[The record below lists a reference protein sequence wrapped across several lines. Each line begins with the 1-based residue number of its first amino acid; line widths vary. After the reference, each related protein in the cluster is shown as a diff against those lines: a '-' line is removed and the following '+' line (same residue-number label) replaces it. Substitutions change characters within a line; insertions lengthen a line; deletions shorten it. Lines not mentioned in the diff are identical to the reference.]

1 MDRKRGSI
9 VPAIHK
15 AVEESL
21 RANSVTVEE
30 NEPER
35 ETETQR
41 KKRRKKQRSSGDG
54 GAPLNSAPR
63 HVQKF
68 DWKDMLHLADISGR
82 KRGNSTASHS
92 GHATRAGS
100 LKGKNWIECRLK
112 MRQCSYFVP
121 SQRFSER
128 CGCGKEKSRHSEEV
142 LERSQGKGH
151 PLNHLTLPGIQ
162 EVDTTDAD
170 GEGNEVN
177 LAPGRWSIQSH
188 TEVIPTDSYGNIA
201 FEGTAHHAQYA
212 RVSFDTDPRD
222 IVHLMM
228 KVWKLKPPKLIIT
241 INGGLTKFDLQPKL
255 ARTFRKGIMKI
266 AKSTDAWIITSGLDE
281 GVVKHLDSAL
291 HDQGNHHASKK
302 HVAIGIASWGMLKQ
316 RNRFVGKDSTVTYAT
331 NMFNNTRL
339 KELNDNHSYFLFSDN
354 GTVNR
359 YGAEIILRKR
369 LETYLAQGDKKRSAI
384 PLICVVLEGGA
395 FTIKMV
401 HDYVTTIPR
410 IPVIVCDGSG
420 RAADILAFAH
430 QTVSQNGFLS
440 DNIRNQLTNIIRRVF
455 GYDPKTAQKMI
466 KQIVE
471 CTTNKSLMTVFR
483 FGESSR
489 EDLDHAIMSCLL
501 KGQNLSPPEQLQL
514 ALAWN
519 RADIA
524 RTEIFAN
531 GTEWTTQDLHNAMIE
546 ALSNDRIDFVHLLLE
561 NGVSMQKFLTYGRL
575 EYLYNTEKGPQ
586 NTLRTNLLVDSKHH
600 IKLVEVGRLVEH
612 LMGNLYKS
620 NYTKEE
626 FKNQYFLFNNRKQFG
641 KRVDNSNRGRNDVI
655 GPSGDAG
662 RERMSSMQISLIN
675 NARNSIISLF
685 GGGGRKRDSDDEDE
699 FSNLE
704 EEANMD
710 FTFRYPYSDLML
722 WAVLTKRQKMAKL
735 MWTHGEEGM
744 AKALVASRLYVS
756 LAKTASLA
764 TGEIGMSQDFTE
776 FSEEFS
782 QLAVEV
788 LEYCTKHSRD
798 QTLRLLT
805 CELTNWG
812 DETCLS
818 LAANNGHR
826 KFLAHPCCQMLLSD
840 LWQGG
845 LLMKNNQNSK
855 VLACLAVPPLI
866 FLLGFKTKEQLML
879 QPKTAAE
886 HDEEMSDSEM
896 NSAEE
901 TETSSESSTDSDD
914 SDNEDG
920 GKGRAQSL
928 GADQPL
934 SIQRLVRDKL
944 NFSEKKKNDMGIN
957 RIVVAPPIVTGRNR
971 ARTMSIKK
979 SKKNVIKPPACLK
992 VDSSEDEDDEK
1003 EQKKATEM
1011 YINRT
1016 GKRGSVAIAMNH
1028 DDMYMDPS
1036 EEMET
1041 ETKQKSSREFSSS
1054 RNETV
1059 QVYTQRPLS
1068 WKKKIMEFYKA
1079 PITTYWLWFFAFILF
1094 LILLTY
1100 NLLVKTQRIASW
1112 SEWYVFAY
1120 IFVWTLEIGRK
1131 VVSTIMMDTSKPVLK
1146 QLRVFFFQYRNGL
1159 LAFGLLTYLIAYFI
1173 RLSPTTKTLGRIL
1186 IICNSVIWSLKLVDY
1201 LSVLQGLGPYIN
1213 IVAEMIPSMIPL
1225 CVLVFITL
1233 YSFGLLR
1240 QSITYPYEDWHWIL
1254 VRNIFLQPYF
1264 MLYGE
1269 VYAAEIDTCGDEIWH
1284 THEDENIPISM
1295 LNVTHETCVPGYWIA
1310 PVGLTVF
1317 MLATNVLL
1325 MNVMVAGCTYIF
1337 EKHIESTREIFLF
1350 ERYGQVMEY
1359 ESTPWL
1365 PPPFTIIY
1373 HIIWVFKF
1381 IKSSTQMFERKN
1393 LFDQSLK
1400 LFLSPD
1406 EMEKVHTFEEESVED
1421 MKRETEK
1428 RNLSSNDERI
1438 HRTAER
1444 TDAILHRIGHLT
1456 QMEFTLK
1463 EEIRE
1468 LEHKMKNMDSRHKE
1482 QMNLMLDMS
1491 KKLNKFVN
1499 GKHKRGSFGGSGSD
1513 GGGGSSEHIPMET
1526 KNSLPMITVDGPTPI
1541 NSRRSSGQYL
1551 KRDSL
1556 QMKKKFENRRSSLEQ
1571 SKIPSIQIEGS
1582 DENDEEEAESTVE
1595 YVEYSIPVPQT
1606 RVRLVT
1612 ESDKSDLS
1620 EDDLMTREVE
1630 PPTNLNLSR
1639 GPRRHA
1645 MYSTIADAIDTED
1658 DYYADSPVPMPMTP
1672 IQPDDG
1678 SYFGEN
1684 DSRYLKD
1691 ESDYE

>member
-15 AVEESL
+15 AVADSL
-21 RANSVTVEE
+21 KANSVTVEE
-30 NEPER
+30 NEVER
-35 ETETQR
+35 ETQR
-41 KKRRKKQRSSGDG
+41 KRRRKKQRSSSADG
-54 GAPLNSAPR
+54 SAPLNSAPR

-82 KRGNSTASHS
+82 KRGNSTTSHS

-128 CGCGKEKSRHSEEV
+128 CGCGKDKSKHSDEV
-142 LERSQGKGH
+142 IERSQGKGH

-170 GEGNEVN
+170 GDGNEVN
-177 LAPGRWSIQSH
+177 LAPGRWSIQTH
-188 TEVIPTDSYGNIA
+188 TEVMPTDSYGNIV

-228 KVWKLKPPKLIIT
+228 KVWKLRPPKLIIT

-281 GVVKHLDSAL
+281 GVVRHLDSAL
-291 HDQGNHHASKK
+291 HDQGNHHAAKK

-316 RNRFVGKDSTVTYAT
+316 RNRFSGKDSTVTYAT
-331 NMFNNTRL
+331 NVFNNTRL

-440 DNIRNQLTNIIRRVF
+440 DNIRNQLVNIIRRVF

-471 CTTNKSLMTVFR
+471 CTTNKSLMTIFR

-575 EYLYNTEKGPQ
+575 EHLYNTEKGPQ

-600 IKLVEVGRLVEH
+600 IKLVEVGRLVED

-641 KRVDNSNRGRNDVI
+641 KRVDNSNGGRDDVI

-685 GGGGRKRDSDDEDE
+685 GGGGKRRDSDDEEE

-710 FTFRYPYSDLML
+710 FTFRYPYSDLMI

-744 AKALVASRLYVS
+744 AKSLVASRLYMS
-756 LAKTASLA
+756 LARTASLA

-776 FSEEFS
+776 FSDEFS
-782 QLAVEV
+782 DLAVEV

-805 CELTNWG
+805 CELNNWG

-901 TETSSESSTDSDD
+901 TETSSDSDSD
-914 SDNEDG
+914 SDESDEDG
-920 GKGRAQSL
+920 AKNRAQSL

-957 RIVVAPPIVTGRNR
+957 RIVVAPPIAGRSR

-979 SKKNVIKPPACLK
+979 SKKNVIKPPACLTIEPS
-992 VDSSEDEDDEK
+992 DDDDEQ

-1016 GKRGSVAIAMNH
+1016 GKRGSVAIAVNH

-1041 ETKQKSSREFSSS
+1041 DPRQKSSREFSSS

-1059 QVYTQRPLS
+1059 HVLMQRPLS

-1079 PITTYWLWFFAFILF
+1079 PITTYWLWFFAFVLF

-1159 LAFGLLTYLIAYFI
+1159 LAFGLITYLIAYFI

-1373 HIIWVFKF
+1373 HIIWVFKL
-1381 IKSSTQMFERKN
+1381 IKYSSRMFERKN

-1428 RNLSSNDERI
+1428 KNLSSNDERI

-1444 TDAILHRIGHLT
+1444 TDAILHRVAHLT
-1456 QMEFTLK
+1456 QMEFSLK
-1463 EEIRE
+1463 EELRE

-1482 QMNLMLDMS
+1482 QMNLMLEMN
-1491 KKLNKFVN
+1491 KKLSKFVT
-1499 GKHKRGSFGGSGSD
+1499 GKYKRGSFGGSGSD
-1513 GGGGSSEHIPMET
+1513 TGGGGSTEHITVEK

-1541 NSRRSSGQYL
+1541 SSRRSSGQYL

-1556 QMKKKFENRRSSLEQ
+1556 QMKKRSIEA
-1571 SKIPSIQIEGS
+1571 KIPSIQVEAS
-1582 DENDEEEAESTVE
+1582 DEHEDDEAESAVE
-1595 YVEYSIPVPQT
+1595 YVEYSIPVPQV
-1606 RVRLVT
+1606 RVRHVT

-1620 EDDLMTREVE
+1620 EDDLVSRETE
-1630 PPTNLNLSR
+1630 LPTNLNMSR

-1645 MYSTIADAIDTED
+1645 LYSTIADAIETED

-1678 SYFGEN
+1678 SFFGET
-1684 DSRYLKD
+1684 DPKFPGA

>member
-15 AVEESL
+15 AVAESL

-30 NEPER
+30 NESER
-35 ETETQR
+35 ETETQTKR
-41 KKRRKKQRSSGDG
+41 RRKKQRSTSSDK
-54 GAPLNSAPR
+54 APLNSAPR

-82 KRGNSTASHS
+82 KRGNSTTSHS

-128 CGCGKEKSRHSEEV
+128 CGCGKERSKHTEEV
-142 LERSQGKGH
+142 LERSQNKNH
-151 PLNHLTLPGIQ
+151 PLNHLTLPGIH

-170 GEGNEVN
+170 ADDNEVN
-177 LAPGRWSIQSH
+177 LTPGRWSIQSH
-188 TEVIPTDSYGNIA
+188 TEIVPTDAYGNIV

-212 RVSFDTDPRD
+212 RISFDSDPRD

-291 HDQGNHHASKK
+291 HDHGNHTSKN
-302 HVAIGIASWGMLKQ
+302 HVVAIGIASWGMLKQ
-316 RNRFVGKDSTVTYAT
+316 RSRFVGKDSTVTYAT
-331 NMFNNTRL
+331 NVFNNTRL

-359 YGAEIILRKR
+359 YGAEIIMRKR
-369 LETYLAQGDKKRSAI
+369 LEAYLAQGDKKRSAI
-384 PLICVVLEGGA
+384 PLVCVVLEGGA

-430 QTVSQNGFLS
+430 QAVSQNGFLS
-440 DNIRNQLTNIIRRVF
+440 DNIRNQLVNIVRRIF
-455 GYDPKTAQKMI
+455 GYDPKTAQKLI

-471 CTTNKSLMTVFR
+471 CSTNKSLMTIFR
-483 FGESSR
+483 LGESSR
-489 EDLDHAIMSCLL
+489 EDLDHVIMSCLL

-575 EYLYNTEKGPQ
+575 EHLYNTDKGPQ

-600 IKLVEVGRLVEH
+600 IKLVEVGRLVEN

-641 KRVDNSNRGRNDVI
+641 KRVHSNSNGGRNDVI

-685 GGGGRKRDSDDEDE
+685 NGGGRKRESDDEDD

-710 FTFRYPYSDLML
+710 FTFRYPYSDLMI

-776 FSEEFS
+776 FSDEFS
-782 QLAVEV
+782 ELAVEV
-788 LEYCTKHSRD
+788 LEYCTKHGRD

-805 CELTNWG
+805 CELANWG

-855 VLACLAVPPLI
+855 VLTCLAAPPLI

-896 NSAEE
+896 NSAED
-901 TETSSESSTDSDD
+901 TDTSSDSSSDSDD
-914 SDNEDG
+914 SDEEDA
-920 GKGRAQSL
+920 KLRAQSL
-928 GADQPL
+928 SADQPL
-934 SIQRLVRDKL
+934 SIHRLVRDKL
-944 NFSEKKKNDMGIN
+944 NFSEKKKPDMGIS

-992 VDSSEDEDDEK
+992 IETSDDDEQ

-1016 GKRGSVAIAMNH
+1016 GKRGSVAVAMNH
-1028 DDMYMDPS
+1028 DDMYIDPS
-1036 EEMET
+1036 EELDT
-1041 ETKQKSSREFSSS
+1041 QTRQKSSREFSSS
-1054 RNETV
+1054 RNVTV

-1079 PITTYWLWFFAFILF
+1079 PITTYWLWFFAFIWF

-1201 LSVLQGLGPYIN
+1201 LSVQQGLGPYIN
-1213 IVAEMIPSMIPL
+1213 IVAEMIPTMIPL

-1233 YSFGLLR
+1233 YAFGLLR

-1269 VYAAEIDTCGDEIWH
+1269 VYAAEIDTCGDEIWQ

-1337 EKHIESTREIFLF
+1337 EKHIQSTREIFLF

-1373 HIIWVFKF
+1373 HVIWLFKL
-1381 IKSSTQMFERKN
+1381 IKSSSRMFERKN

-1428 RNLSSNDERI
+1428 KNLSSNDERI

-1444 TDAILHRIGHLT
+1444 TDAILNRVSHLT
-1456 QMEFTLK
+1456 QLEFTLK

-1482 QMNLMLDMS
+1482 QMNLMLDMN
-1491 KKLNKFVN
+1491 KKLGKFIS
-1499 GKHKRGSFGGSGSD
+1499 GKYKRGSFGGSGSD
-1513 GGGGSSEHIPMET
+1513 GGGGSSD
-1526 KNSLPMITVDGPTPI
+1526 NSKLEPNNSVPMITVDGPSPI
-1541 NSRRSSGQYL
+1541 GSRRTSGQYL

-1556 QMKKKFENRRSSLEQ
+1556 QAKKKITENRRSSLEQ
-1571 SKIPSIQIEGS
+1571 PKIPSIQFNLMEDQ
-1582 DENDEEEAESTVE
+1582 DESAAESATEEVSI
-1595 YVEYSIPVPQT
+1595 SIPVPQM
-1606 RVRLVT
+1606 RVRQVT

-1620 EDDLMTREVE
+1620 EDDLITREDA
-1630 PPTNLNLSR
+1630 PPTSINLPR

-1645 MYSTIADAIDTED
+1645 LYSTIADAIETED
-1658 DYYADSPVPMPMTP
+1658 DFYADSPVPMPMTP
-1672 IQPDDG
+1672 VQPADG
-1678 SYFGEN
+1678 SFFGEN
-1684 DSRYLKD
+1684 DSRYQRD
-1691 ESDYE
+1691 DSDYE

>member
-21 RANSVTVEE
+21 RANSVITVEE
-30 NEPER
+30 SEHDEQ
-35 ETETQR
+35 ETQR
-41 KKRRKKQRSSGDG
+41 KKRRKKQRSKAD

-100 LKGKNWIECRLK
+100 VKGKNWLETHLK
-112 MRQCSYFVP
+112 MRQCAHFVP

-128 CGCGKEKSRHSEEV
+128 CGCGKERSKHAEEV
-142 LERSQGKGH
+142 LERCQNQAH
-151 PLNHLTLPGIQ
+151 VATHLTLPGIQ
-162 EVDTTDAD
+162 EIDTTDAD
-170 GEGNEVN
+170 GDGNEIN
-177 LAPGRWSIQSH
+177 LSPGRWSIQTH
-188 TEVIPTDSYGNIA
+188 TETVPTDAYGSIV
-201 FEGTAHHAQYA
+201 FEGTTQHAQFA

-222 IVHLMM
+222 LTHLMM
-228 KVWKLKPPKLIIT
+228 KVWKLRPPKLIIT

-281 GVVKHLDSAL
+281 GVVKHLDAAL
-291 HDQGNHHASKK
+291 NDTGNHNSTSHV
-302 HVAIGIASWGMLKQ
+302 VAIGIASWGMLKQ
-316 RNRFVGKDSTVTYAT
+316 RNRFVGRDTTVTYAP
-331 NMFNNTRL
+331 NMYNSTRL
-339 KELNDNHSYFLFSDN
+339 KELNDRHSYFLFSDN

-359 YGAEIILRKR
+359 YGAEIIMRKR

-420 RAADILAFAH
+420 RAADILSFAH

-440 DNIRNQLTNIIRRVF
+440 DNIRNQLVNIVHRIF
-455 GYDPKTAQKMI
+455 GYDAKTAQKLI
-466 KQIVE
+466 KQVIE
-471 CTTNKSLMTVFR
+471 CATNKNLMTVFR
-483 FGESSR
+483 LGESSR
-489 EDLDHAIMSCLL
+489 DELDHAIMSCLL
-501 KGQNLSPPEQLQL
+501 KGRNLSPPEQLQL

-519 RADIA
+519 RADVA
-524 RTEIFAN
+524 RTEIFAT

-546 ALSNDRIDFVHLLLE
+546 ALSNDRIDFVNLLLE

-575 EYLYNTEKGPQ
+575 EHLYNTEKGPQ
-586 NTLRTNLLVDSKHH
+586 NTLRTNLLVDSKQH
-600 IKLVEVGRLVEH
+600 IKLVEVGRLVED

-620 NYTKEE
+620 NYTREE
-626 FKNQYFLFNNRKQFG
+626 FKNQYFLFNNRRHFG
-641 KRVDNSNRGRNDVI
+641 KRVPTSNGGRNDVI

-662 RERMSSMQISLIN
+662 RERMSSMQINLIN

-685 GGGGRKRDSDDEDE
+685 GGGGGRKHESDDEDDP

-710 FTFRYPYSDLML
+710 FTFRYPYSDLMI

-735 MWTHGEEGM
+735 MWAHGEEGM
-744 AKALVASRLYVS
+744 AKALVASRLYMS

-776 FSEEFS
+776 FSNEFS
-782 QLAVEV
+782 ELAVEV
-788 LEYCTKHSRD
+788 LEYCTKHGRD

-805 CELTNWG
+805 CELSNWG

-845 LLMKNNQNSK
+845 LLMKSKQNSK
-855 VLACLAVPPLI
+855 VLTCLALPPLI

-886 HDEEMSDSEM
+886 HDEEASDSDVSLTSDSED
-896 NSAEE
+896 STSDSEE
-901 TETSSESSTDSDD
+901 SD
-914 SDNEDG
+914 E
-920 GKGRAQSL
+920 GRAHAQSL
-928 GADQPL
+928 GAEQPL
-934 SIQRLVRDKL
+934 SIHKLVRDKL
-944 NFSEKKKNDMGIN
+944 NFSEKKKPQDFGIS
-957 RIVVAPPIVTGRNR
+957 RIVVAPPIVQGRSR
-971 ARTMSIKK
+971 SKTMSIKK
-979 SKKNVIKPPACLK
+979 SKKNLVKQPSRLK
-992 VDSSEDEDDEK
+992 YADEDEEENERD
-1003 EQKKATEM
+1003 QKSETET
-1011 YINRT
+1011 YLNKT
-1016 GKRGSVAIAMNH
+1016 GKRGSIAVTMAH
-1028 DDMYMDPS
+1028 DDLYLDPS
-1036 EEMET
+1036 EELEQPR
-1041 ETKQKSSREFSSS
+1041 QKPSGDLSTFH
-1054 RNETV
+1054 NENDAV
-1059 QVYTQRPLS
+1059 HVLMQRPLS
-1068 WKKKIMEFYKA
+1068 WKKKLMEFYRA
-1079 PITTYWLWFFAFILF
+1079 PITTYWLWFFAFIVF

-1120 IFVWTLEIGRK
+1120 ILVWTLEIGRK
-1131 VVSTIMMDTSKPVLK
+1131 VVSTIMMDPSKPVLK

-1201 LSVLQGLGPYIN
+1201 LSVQQGLGPYIN

-1373 HIIWVFKF
+1373 HLIWV
-1381 IKSSTQMFERKN
+1381 IKLIRYSGRMFERKN

-1428 RNLSSNDERI
+1428 KNLSSNDERI

-1444 TDAILHRIGHLT
+1444 TDAILHRVSHLT
-1456 QMEFTLK
+1456 ELEVTLK
-1463 EEIRE
+1463 DEIRE
-1468 LEHKMKNMDSRHKE
+1468 LEHKVKTMDSRHKE
-1482 QMNLMLDMS
+1482 TLAVMMEMNNKLS
-1491 KKLNKFVN
+1491 KLLFSNPTN
-1499 GKHKRGSFGGSGSD
+1499 FGGSGND
-1513 GGGGSSEHIPMET
+1513 GGGGNGGNAEPLLLDK
-1526 KNSLPMITVDGPTPI
+1526 KNSLPAITITVDGPTPI
-1541 NSRRSSGQYL
+1541 GSRRTSGQYL
-1551 KRDSL
+1551 KRDSITTKA
-1556 QMKKKFENRRSSLEQ
+1556 KKKEEQPTVKAFPTIQLDLVEDRSDSTTE
-1571 SKIPSIQIEGS
+1571 SVVEDGVVSI
-1582 DENDEEEAESTVE
+1582 A
-1595 YVEYSIPVPQT
+1595 VPKM
-1606 RVRLVT
+1606 RLRHVT
-1612 ESDKSDLS
+1612 ESDKSDFS
-1620 EDDLMTREVE
+1620 EDDLINKEVAATQNIDL
-1630 PPTNLNLSR
+1630 PR
-1639 GPRRHA
+1639 GARRHVL
-1645 MYSTIADAIDTED
+1645 YSTIADAIDTENEL
-1658 DYYADSPVPMPMTP
+1658 YADSPMPPMTP
-1672 IQPDDG
+1672 IQPADG
-1678 SYFGEN
+1678 SHFGEN
-1684 DSRYLKD
+1684 FQNSNYPKD
-1691 ESDYE
+1691 ESDFE

>member
-30 NEPER
+30 NSHEQEA
-35 ETETQR
+35 QR
-41 KKRRKKQRSSGDG
+41 KKRRKKQRSGSADA
-54 GAPLNSAPR
+54 APLNSAPR

-68 DWKDMLHLADISGR
+68 DWKDMLHLADLSGR
-82 KRGNSTASHS
+82 KRGNSTTSHS

-100 LKGKNWIECRLK
+100 LKGKNWIETRLK
-112 MRQCSYFVP
+112 QRQCSYFVP

-128 CGCGKEKSRHSEEV
+128 CGCGKERSKHSEEV
-142 LERSQGKGH
+142 LERSQGKEAH
-151 PLNHLTLPGIQ
+151 NHLTLPGIQ

-170 GEGNEVN
+170 GDGNEIN

-188 TEVIPTDSYGNIA
+188 TEIVPTDAYGSVV

-228 KVWKLKPPKLIIT
+228 KVWKLRPPKLIIT

-291 HDQGNHHASKK
+291 HDQGNHHSKN
-302 HVAIGIASWGMLKQ
+302 HVVAIGIASWGMLKQ
-316 RNRFVGKDSTVTYAT
+316 RSRFVGTDSTVTYAP
-331 NMFNNTRL
+331 NIYNSGRL
-339 KELNDNHSYFLFSDN
+339 KELNDRHSYFLFSDN

-359 YGAEIILRKR
+359 YGAEIIMRKR
-369 LETYLAQGDKKRSAI
+369 LETYLAQGDKRRSAI

-440 DNIRNQLTNIIRRVF
+440 DNIRNQLVNIVRRVF

-483 FGESSR
+483 LGESSR

-501 KGQNLSPPEQLQL
+501 KGRNLSPPEQLQL

-524 RTEIFAN
+524 RTEIFAT

-546 ALSNDRIDFVHLLLE
+546 ALTNDRIDFVHLLLE

-575 EYLYNTEKGPQ
+575 EHLYNTEKGPQ

-600 IKLVEVGRLVEH
+600 IKLVEIGRLVED

-626 FKNQYFLFNNRKQFG
+626 FKNQYFLFNNRRHFG
-641 KRVDNSNRGRNDVI
+641 KRVQNMNGGRNDVI

-685 GGGGRKRDSDDEDE
+685 GGGGRKRDSDDDEE

-710 FTFRYPYSDLML
+710 FTFRYPYSDLMI

-764 TGEIGMSQDFTE
+764 TGEIGMSQDFSE
-776 FSEEFS
+776 FSDEFS
-782 QLAVEV
+782 ALAVEV
-788 LEYCTKHSRD
+788 LEYCTKHGRD

-845 LLMKNNQNSK
+845 LLMKSNQNAK
-855 VLACLAVPPLI
+855 VLSCLVAPPLL

-886 HDEEMSDSEM
+886 HDEEGSDSDV
-896 NSAEE
+896 SAVESE
-901 TETSSESSTDSDD
+901 TDDDSSSDSDE
-914 SDNEDG
+914 SDEEAA
-920 GKGRAQSL
+920 KGRAPSV

-934 SIQRLVRDKL
+934 SIQRLMRDKL
-944 NFSEKKKNDMGIN
+944 NFSEKKKPEMGIS
-957 RIVVAPPIVTGRNR
+957 RIVVAPPIVQARSR

-979 SKKNVIKPPACLK
+979 SKKNVIQPPACLK
-992 VDSSEDEDDEK
+992 IDNSEDDDEH
-1003 EQKKATEM
+1003 EQRKATEK

-1016 GKRGSVAIAMNH
+1016 GKRGSVAVAIAH
-1028 DDMYMDPS
+1028 DDMYLDPS

-1041 ETKQKSSREFSSS
+1041 ETRQKSSREFSSS

-1059 QVYTQRPLS
+1059 HVYTQRPLS
-1068 WKKKIMEFYKA
+1068 WKRKIMEFYKA
-1079 PITTYWLWFFAFILF
+1079 PITTYWLWFFAFIVF

-1100 NLLVKTQRIASW
+1100 NLLVKTQKVASW
-1112 SEWYVFAY
+1112 SEWYVFCY
-1120 IFVWTLEIGRK
+1120 ILVWTLEMGRK

-1159 LAFGLLTYLIAYFI
+1159 LAFGLLTYLLAYWI

-1186 IICNSVIWSLKLVDY
+1186 IICNSVVWSLKLVDY
-1201 LSVLQGLGPYIN
+1201 LSVQQGLGPYIN

-1284 THEDENIPISM
+1284 AHEDENIPISM

-1373 HIIWVFKF
+1373 HIIWV
-1381 IKSSTQMFERKN
+1381 IKLVRFSSRMFERKN

-1428 RNLSSNDERI
+1428 KNLSSNDERI
-1438 HRTAER
+1438 YRTAER
-1444 TDAILHRIGHLT
+1444 TDAILHRVAQLT
-1456 QMEFTLK
+1456 QMEVTLK

-1468 LEHKMKNMDSRHKE
+1468 LEHKIKSIDTRHKD
-1482 QMNLMLDMS
+1482 QMSVMMEMNRKLS
-1491 KKLNKFVN
+1491 KVLSKS
-1499 GKHKRGSFGGSGSD
+1499 KRGSFGGSGSD
-1513 GGGGSSEHIPMET
+1513 GGTSEHSILEQ
-1526 KNSLPMITVDGPTPI
+1526 KNSLPVITVDGPTPI
-1541 NSRRSSGQYL
+1541 GSRRTSGQYL
-1551 KRDSL
+1551 KRDSIHS
-1556 QMKKKFENRRSSLEQ
+1556 KKKAMENRRNSLEHTK
-1571 SKIPSIQIEGS
+1571 SVPAIQLELLE
-1582 DENDEEEAESTVE
+1582 DNDDSAAESAFEEGTI
-1595 YVEYSIPVPQT
+1595 SIAVPQM
-1606 RVRLVT
+1606 RVRHVT
-1612 ESDKSDLS
+1612 ESDKSEDLS
-1620 EDDLMTREVE
+1620 EDDLISREVA
-1630 PPTNLNLSR
+1630 PPHSINLPR

-1645 MYSTIADAIDTED
+1645 LYSTIADAIETDND
-1658 DYYADSPVPMPMTP
+1658 FYADSPVPMPMTP
-1672 IQPDDG
+1672 IQPEDG

-1684 DSRYLKD
+1684 FQESMRGD
-1691 ESDYE
+1691 ESDFE